1 MTQIPK
7 GVLNQIGADVTKLVI
22 LVKDTSVNV
31 GRRRQALAAIL
42 YLLDPYDAVPDW
54 YGVLGYPD
62 DIAVLRKTHAAIL
75 RN

>member
-7 GVLNQIGADVTKLVI
+7 GVLDQIEADVTKLVI
-22 LVKDTSVNV
+22 FGEGYFSKRGAAATST
-31 GRRRQALAAIL
+31 GSHSLS
-42 YLLDPYDAVPDW
+42 LDPYDAVPDW

>member
-22 LVKDTSVNV
+22 LVKDTSVNA

>member
-1 MTQIPK
+1 MRSGLRVSICCLDM
-7 GVLNQIGADVTKLVI
+7 VLPWLTAPISDQM
-22 LVKDTSVNV
+22 
-31 GRRRQALAAIL
+31 AAIL

>member
-1 MTQIPK
+1 MATAPIS
-7 GVLNQIGADVTKLVI
+7 TM
-22 LVKDTSVNV
+22 
-31 GRRRQALAAIL
+31 AAIL
-42 YLLDPYDAVPDW
+42 YLLDPYDAVPGW